1 MDCVERKKIMTQSA
15 QNKQRKPAITIKQG
29 ALADVMSHLSELPK
43 REKAPDDRIGLP
55 EMFRT
60 KAYAAKIKKAL
71 QKGYSFEELAEIFTE
86 KCGVKVIARQLK
98 YHHTHEKNL
107 REKGG
112 KSKNTDVAKD
122 RSSSANPPAARAANE
137 NEKDQSIA
145 ERTASVVESRS
156 PDYRP

>member
-1 MDCVERKKIMTQSA
+1 MTQSTN
-15 QNKQRKPAITIKQG
+15 NKQRKPATTIKQG

-60 KAYAAKIKKAL
+60 KAYAAKIEKAL
-71 QKGYSFEELAEIFTE
+71 QKGYSFEDLAEIFTE

-112 KSKNTDVAKD
+112 KSKKADVAQD
-122 RSSSANPPAARAANE
+122 GTSPANPPAVRAANE
-137 NEKDQSIA
+137 GEKDMNIA
-145 ERTASVVESRS
+145 KPVPPSARTFSTDDRA
-156 PDYRP
+156 